1 MKIIIISLFCF
12 FSLHSSQAQMDWTL
26 GIYMRQS
33 VANTLAKG
41 KLMELKTDFHYG
53 FSNGVCMLGA
63 FVERGN
69 EVSINYSMK
78 GGVMYAFIGGGDE
91 DVTDLDITIQD
102 ETGKILKKDNE
113 TDNNPILEF
122 EPYKTATYRITL
134 KLFNSNSKNSFCSIV
149 FLQEQAQSIP
159 IDNLGQALGKLYTYG
174 SLVNQKRSVKFL
186 DLEQQWCLYGMVLA
200 QGGTETVSNINLG
213 DNNHRM
219 IAAGDEKCTDI
230 DICLLDNVT
239 KLDLKCDSDEDAT
252 PMIEY
257 STAADKKYALKTNNV
272 LSTQKSFILTAILT
286 H

>member
-33 VANTLAKG
+33 VSNTLAKG

-53 FSNGVCMLGA
+53 FSNGVCLLGA
-63 FVERGN
+63 FLERSN

-102 ETGKILKKDNE
+102 ETGKILKKDDA
-113 TDNNPILEF
+113 TDNNPVVEF

-134 KLFNSNSKNSFCSIV
+134 KLFNTHSKNSFCSIV
-149 FLQEQAQSIP
+149 FLQENAQSIP
-159 IDNLGQALGKLYTYG
+159 IDNLGQALGKLYAYG

-200 QGGTETVSNINLG
+200 EGSAETVRNINLG
-213 DNNHRM
+213 EDEHRM

-230 DICLLDNVT
+230 DICLLDSAT
-239 KLDLKCDSDEDAT
+239 QLDLKCDSDNDA
-252 PMIEY
+252 
-257 STAADKKYALKTNNV
+257 
-272 LSTQKSFILTAILT
+272 
-286 H
+286 